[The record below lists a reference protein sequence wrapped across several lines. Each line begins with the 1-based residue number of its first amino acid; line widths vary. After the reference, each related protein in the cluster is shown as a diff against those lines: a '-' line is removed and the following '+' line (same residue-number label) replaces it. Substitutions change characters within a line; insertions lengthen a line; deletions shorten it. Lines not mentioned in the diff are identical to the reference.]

1 MKFYADSSVRR
12 TRQLVGDVLLVVWIA
27 VWVKFALAVRDAT
40 LTLAEPGQQIA
51 EAGGGLAEKL
61 RDAGETVGSVPLLGD
76 EVRTPFD
83 GAGDAA
89 EGLAGAGDAQ
99 VEAVNQLA
107 LWLGLAVAAI
117 PILVMLVVYLPGRIR
132 FAREAIAGQRFIDA
146 AADLDL
152 FALRAMARQPLH
164 RLARI
169 SDDPA
174 GAWRRGDPVVVRA
187 LADLELSESGM
198 RAKSDRPGVG

>member
-1 MKFYADSSVRR
+1 MKFYADSPVRR
-12 TRQLVGDVLLVVWIA
+12 ARQLLGDVLLVVWIA
-27 VWVKFALAVRDAT
+27 VWVKFALVVRDAT
-40 LTLAEPGQQIA
+40 LTLAEPGEQIA

-61 RDAGETVGSVPLLGD
+61 RDAGETVGSVPVLGD

-117 PILVMLVVYLPGRIR
+117 PILVVLVVYLPGRIR

-187 LADLELSESGM
+187 LADLELTDSGM
-198 RAKSDRPGVG
+198 RAKPDRPKPG